1 MLHRIHSCIDTLK
14 GRRKV
19 WLVNMKSKLKRLLG
33 LPQYDVLGLDI
44 GSSSVRMVQLVR
56 DKDGYT
62 IVAAGVSD
70 IEPVNGD
77 SAAKEANAVKAVGK
91 CLASSK
97 ATTRLAVCSVSGPE
111 IAVRNFKFPP
121 LQSEELE
128 GAVRLEASQVCPFNV
143 YDGIVDYEIQ
153 KKGES
158 QDGVYGYLVAATN
171 QVVQRKTRIAEKASL
186 SCVLMDVDGLALLN
200 CLSQSKKD
208 PEQVSASAI
217 LDVGASCTM
226 LAVMGENNLP
236 FVRTVPYAG
245 KDIVEQI
252 ASENNISP
260 EIVMKEIYG
269 SVQTT
274 IPQENLQSSMEK
286 ACQKLVSDVA
296 ETLRYHSAQA
306 KSSSVEQILVC
317 GGFGMVRGFVDI
329 LNRQLPVKA
338 ILWNPFDIMRCTVGR
353 QCLDV
358 IQTHGPAMAVA
369 AGLAM
374 RSV

>member
-1 MLHRIHSCIDTLK
+1 MLHRIHSSIDTLN

-19 WLVNMKSKLKRLLG
+19 WLINMKSKWKRLLG

-44 GSSSVRMVQLVR
+44 GSSSVRMVQLVK
-56 DKDGYT
+56 DKDEYT
-62 IVAAGVSD
+62 VVAAAVSD

-77 SAAKEANAVKAVGK
+77 SATKEANAVEAVKK
-91 CLASSK
+91 CLDSSR
-97 ATTRLAVCSVSGPE
+97 ATTKLAVCSVTGPE
-111 IAVRNFKFPP
+111 VAVRNFKFPP

-143 YDGIVDYEIQ
+143 YDGVVDYQIRQ
-153 KKGES
+153 KGES
-158 QDGVYGYLVAATN
+158 QEGLCGYLAAATN
-171 QVVQRKTRIAEKASL
+171 QVIKRKVRIAEKASL
-186 SCVLMDVDGLALLN
+186 NCVLMDVDGLALLN

-208 PEQVSASAI
+208 PAQINASAI
-217 LDVGASCTM
+217 LDVGTSCTT
-226 LAVMGENNLP
+226 LAIMGENNLP

-252 ASENNISP
+252 ARENNVSP
-260 EIVMKEIYG
+260 EIVMKDIYG
-269 SVQTT
+269 SIRTT
-274 IPQENLQSSMEK
+274 VPQNKLQGSMER

-306 KSSSVEQILVC
+306 KSSSVDQILIC

-329 LNRQLPVKA
+329 LNKQLPIKA
-338 ILWNPFDIMRCTVGR
+338 ILWNPFDAMRCTVGR

-358 IQTHGPAMAVA
+358 IQMYGPAMAVA
-369 AGLAM
+369 VGLAM